1 MNDLGGG
8 ADGTGADSGPAHE
21 VVEEIRAFG
30 GEAVA
35 HTENVAT
42 WDGGRSVIQTALD
55 SFGELH
61 VLDQQCGDPP
71 RPDAHEHVRG
81 GVGRGRQRPPQ
92 RALRPHAVRRRV
104 LAGPGQGRD
113 PRAGL
118 RGRDLVHLGVVRQ
131 RRADELR
138 RGEDRHRNLHD
149 HLPDGARALR
159 GPLQRDRPGG
169 HDPPDPDDPRR
180 GEPRE
185 AEGGRVQRVRPGE
198 RLALRR
204 VPRDGGLPDPGAR
217 VLRGRGR
224 GRAVPAVRDRR
235 PHPQGRT
242 LDRRGAPEGRRP
254 LRRGRVRSRAR
265 AAHA

>member
-1 MNDLGGG
+1 MGRRTQCDP
-8 ADGTGADSGPAHE
+8 D
-21 VVEEIRAFG
+21 RARLVRR
-30 GEAVA
+30 AA
-35 HTENVAT
+35 RA
-42 WDGGRSVIQTALD
+42 
-55 SFGELH
+55 
-61 VLDQQCGDPP
+61 DQQCGDPA

-169 HDPPDPDDPRR
+169 HDPPDPDDSRR

-204 VPRDGGLPDPGAR
+204 VPRDGGLPDPGRVCSSWPGAR
-217 VLRGRGR
+217 SRCSSRSRSSTASARTDAGPSRSSRRTPPTSPRSSSISGA
-224 GRAVPAVRDRR
+224 GRAAVDARRAVRSTGGGSGFHRRR
-235 PHPQGRT
+235 PGCGR
-242 LDRRGAPEGRRP
+242 
-254 LRRGRVRSRAR
+254 
-265 AAHA
+265 